1 MWFDFKTL
9 PRRSKYKLLTATVV
23 PRPIALVTSLNFDGT
38 VNTAPFSFFNV
49 FSEEPALV
57 VLGLEG
63 GPDGT
68 RKHTT
73 ENIRERGEFVVNLV
87 DEAIA
92 DAMVRC
98 AARLPKNVSELPFAG
113 LSTAPSILIDTPRIA
128 EAPISL
134 ECRSYKNL
142 EVSET
147 RTLAIGEVLAMAVR
161 DGIVDPETLRLD
173 WDRYDPVG
181 RLYANRYVRL
191 HDWFEMSI
199 PEPDDGD
206 LQGSG

>member
-9 PRRSKYKLLTATVV
+9 PRRSKYQ
-23 PRPIALVTSLNFDGT
+23 
-38 VNTAPFSFFNV
+38 
-49 FSEEPALV
+49 
-57 VLGLEG
+57 
-63 GPDGT
+63 
-68 RKHTT
+68 
-73 ENIRERGEFVVNLV
+73 
-87 DEAIA
+87 
-92 DAMVRC
+92 
-98 AARLPKNVSELPFAG
+98 RL
-113 LSTAPSILIDTPRIA
+113 A

-206 LQGSG
+206 QQGSG

>member
-63 GPDGT
+63 GPDGA

-73 ENIRERGEFVVNLV
+73 
-87 DEAIA
+87 
-92 DAMVRC
+92 
-98 AARLPKNVSELPFAG
+98 
-113 LSTAPSILIDTPRIA
+113 
-128 EAPISL
+128 
-134 ECRSYKNL
+134 
-142 EVSET
+142 
-147 RTLAIGEVLAMAVR
+147 
-161 DGIVDPETLRLD
+161 
-173 WDRYDPVG
+173 
-181 RLYANRYVRL
+181 
-191 HDWFEMSI
+191 
-199 PEPDDGD
+199 
-206 LQGSG
+206 